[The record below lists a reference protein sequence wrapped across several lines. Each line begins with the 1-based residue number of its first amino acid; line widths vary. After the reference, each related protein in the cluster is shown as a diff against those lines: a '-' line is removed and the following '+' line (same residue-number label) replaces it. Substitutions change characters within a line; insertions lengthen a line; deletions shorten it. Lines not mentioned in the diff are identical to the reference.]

1 MSKTGFYKGRL
12 GIGLTSTMGMGDGN
26 PRYPLDIN
34 GDIRLTGAIVNGD
47 GLALNM
53 VNPDSMWNVGS
64 NIISYSA
71 GNVGIGTTSPSQK
84 LHVHSTDNVANYA
97 VPQVLITAD
106 PASNYNQWASLE
118 LRGSYIGNTVPY
130 GVGIRTTYGHDSN
143 YRTYG
148 DFSIYTSDR
157 NNGNARTDRLTVT
170 STGNVGIGTSP
181 GGKLHTVGSS
191 GVHALRISGNSGNS
205 SQIYANG
212 SNYGIRV
219 TSAASSG
226 SYYSAFF
233 EGSSGKGLYVRDD
246 GNVGI
251 GTTSPYAKLQ
261 ISGTSTNPSTSTQ
274 SSTSSQGILRLHGTG
289 GLFMDFG
296 FLLSSPY
303 TGWIQTHNGT
313 TNGTGDDLALQ
324 PVSGNVG
331 IGTTSPNA
339 KLDVNGNI
347 YANGLIYLS
356 THVQHIGDN
365 DTKIGF
371 NGDDQYE
378 VRVGGV
384 QAFQCEKF
392 NSYSVVRFGG
402 ATATGWGVTFPS
414 PLGCY
419 SRGKM
424 YVAHD
429 FVVTGDCHLA
439 TSSGKNVGIGTTSPS
454 QKLDIEGQG
463 GNGTGRIRFTDTENV
478 TNARNW
484 FMGPYRSNDAAF
496 QIIPSATKGGTSPD
510 TTKTFCIEYTG
521 NVGIGTTSPEH
532 NLQVIKPSPG
542 NNYAL
547 SDAITSIVADVEPT
561 YGKFGMY
568 FGVNQSNGWSWI
580 QTGRSGTSTDGSTG
594 EQFNLIL
601 QPTTGNVGIGTTSP
615 EAQLQINQSVAFTNP
630 YVETSQTSAI
640 HLVPNSASSHSAITF
655 AFANNNKRGVGAIC
669 GSSSYGLEFLVN
681 RSRHHYFYG
690 STTNVSLPAT
700 TTNDLIMIMRG
711 DNKRVGI
718 GTTSPACGLQ
728 VGTESPDPGLGGSI
742 KFGRF
747 MGAGYREYF
756 PSSGT
761 YASFSTDNHG
771 SFTIG
776 NNCHIDTN
784 NNIEY
789 NNTHGTMKGP
799 AICMPGNAQPHQ
811 GSIIFY
817 TADPGSVTAG
827 HTFKTIGNTPTMH
840 LDHNGYVGIN
850 EGAPEAQ
857 LHIYSG
863 IQCMRMVVPH
873 AGKYFQTNFYYGGHH
888 IDVYYHG
895 STKGFGSS
903 SNGGTLHLNYYS
915 GGTVTVSGG
924 TNATSDD
931 RIKHNEKIITNG
943 LDIINQLEPK
953 KYFKSLKRYDEDHN
967 YDLDSSGNPI
977 TDDDYK
983 IETGLIAQQ
992 VMIIDDLKYTVDEV
1006 EDKYKTV
1013 EKETLDEN
1021 GDVILDDDGKPV
1033 IEKKEEIALK
1043 GRYTVKYQDIFVYN
1057 IAATQELYKEN
1068 QELKTEVATLKS
1080 ELAAIKQHLGI

>member
-71 GNVGIGTTSPSQK
+71 GNVGIGTTDPGIHALRVMGTTSAPMYGQALKVSTNGSCWLELEANAGGSVEEWGIAANSGGELSFYKRHGTGSAGYKMTLLGNGNLGIGTTSPASHAK
-84 LHVHSTDNVANYA
+84 LHINGDSASTYLCVTGGGSGNSYKRI
-97 VPQVLITAD
+97 QLGTTAD
-106 PASNYNQWASLE
+106 AN
-118 LRGSYIGNTVPY
+118 R
-130 GVGIRTTYGHDSN
+130 
-143 YRTYG
+143 
-148 DFSIYTSDR
+148 IYSSRADGTHATIPLWFNVS
-157 NNGNARTDRLTVT
+157 NGNAPDMAIKE
-170 STGNVGIGTSP
+170 N
-181 GGKLHTVGSS
+181 
-191 GVHALRISGNSGNS
+191 
-205 SQIYANG
+205 
-212 SNYGIRV
+212 
-219 TSAASSG
+219 
-226 SYYSAFF
+226 
-233 EGSSGKGLYVRDD
+233 

-402 ATATGWGVTFPS
+402 ASATGWGVTFPS

-439 TSSGKNVGIGTTSPS
+439 TSSGKNVGIGTASPGY
-454 QKLDIEGQG
+454 KLEIKQG
-463 GNGTGRIRFTDTENV
+463 KIYLNNSNTWTDTEAANTKIYLGD
-478 TNARNW
+478 TNFGVGSGHFTGDGAGE
-484 FMGPYRSNDAAF
+484 F
-496 QIIPSATKGGTSPD
+496 
-510 TTKTFCIEYTG
+510 TTLWSYNGAGRGIRFCATG
-521 NVGIGTTSPEH
+521 NGGANKFSDFTTHMIIQGNTGYVGIGT
-532 NLQVIKPSPG
+532 
-542 NNYAL
+542 
-547 SDAITSIVADVEPT
+547 
-561 YGKFGMY
+561 
-568 FGVNQSNGWSWI
+568 
-580 QTGRSGTSTDGSTG
+580 
-594 EQFNLIL
+594 
-601 QPTTGNVGIGTTSP
+601 
-615 EAQLQINQSVAFTNP
+615 
-630 YVETSQTSAI
+630 
-640 HLVPNSASSHSAITF
+640 
-655 AFANNNKRGVGAIC
+655 
-669 GSSSYGLEFLVN
+669 
-681 RSRHHYFYG
+681 
-690 STTNVSLPAT
+690 
-700 TTNDLIMIMRG
+700 ND
-711 DNKRVGI
+711 
-718 GTTSPACGLQ
+718 PACGLELADEASLKS
-728 VGTESPDPGLGGSI
+728 GM

-850 EGAPEAQ
+850 EGAPEAR

-863 IQCMRMVVPH
+863 TQCMRMVVPFSS
-873 AGKYFQTNFYYGGHH
+873 KYFQTNFYYGGHH

-895 STKGFGSS
+895 STKGFGSTG
-903 SNGGTLHLNYYS
+903 NGGSLHLNYYS
-915 GGTVTVSGG
+915 SGNVTVSGG